1 MQGKVPKV
9 RESLV
14 AVHEVQYLAYSKNV
28 SITPIKLFDARVS
41 PITNYSD
48 CF

>member
-9 RESLV
+9 MESLV
-14 AVHEVQYLAYSKNV
+14 VAHEVQYLAYSKIV
-28 SITPIKLFDARVS
+28 SITPIELFDARVS